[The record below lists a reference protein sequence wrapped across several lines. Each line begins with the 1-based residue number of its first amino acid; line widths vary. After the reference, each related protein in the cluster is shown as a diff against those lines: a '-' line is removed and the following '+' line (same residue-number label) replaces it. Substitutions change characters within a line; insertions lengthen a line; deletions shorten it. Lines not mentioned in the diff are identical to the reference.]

1 MKEGDM
7 AAKPMILREYEKLP
21 ADAQREVVRF
31 VQQLRKSCSK
41 TKRADRNGKG
51 NAKSQTASIKKWAG
65 KISGNGFT
73 GRDHDNILYG
83 DKV

>member
-1 MKEGDM
+1 M

-21 ADAQREVVRF
+21 ADAQREVIRF
-31 VQQLRKSCSK
+31 VQQLRKSCS
-41 TKRADRNGKG
+41 TKRADRNGKW

-65 KISGNGFT
+65 KISGDGFT
-73 GRDHDNILYG
+73 GRDHDKILYG